1 MSHPPPEECCSILRF
16 TEEAKSLPKKPSEF
30 LGCEDA
36 IVWPFKKIE
45 QILIA
50 LSTTE
55 SKTYCFRI

>member
-16 TEEAKSLPKKPSEF
+16 TEEAKSLLKKSSEF

-36 IVWPFKKIE
+36 IVWPFKKLSKN
-45 QILIA
+45 LIA
-50 LSTTE
+50 LSTSE